1 MSGPQILIIRI
12 SVWLTPW
19 FCKYFTGTQPHLFVH
34 VLPMAAFLLHRHH
47 WIVKVS
53 MWPMRLKYL
62 PFGLLQKTLLTPE
75 LAYNTG
81 FLQLKP
87 FFFFFWKHVRNPAL
101 IIFKFLLHIFTYL
114 LNNHSALQPWSLF
127 VSFMPTVTN
136 IISPT
141 AKMIL
146 PVSLNKSV
154 ALSFSCLTWN
164 ENRKRKQKECREME
178 I

>member
-87 FFFFFWKHVRNPAL
+87 FFFFFLKTCKKSSSYHLQIPASYFYLPFEQSLSTSAVESICKFHANRHKH
-101 IIFKFLLHIFTYL
+101 H
-114 LNNHSALQPWSLF
+114 
-127 VSFMPTVTN
+127 
-136 IISPT
+136 
-141 AKMIL
+141 
-146 PVSLNKSV
+146 
-154 ALSFSCLTWN
+154 LSYS
-164 ENRKRKQKECREME
+164 
-178 I
+178 